1 MSAVQR
7 LALMPTWPARM
18 TADVAA
24 LYMGISKST
33 FLTRYGQLGR
43 KEGANTLWA
52 RQQLD
57 VLIAKQFDLPQ
68 PARSQWPSER
78 DDSWDDLP

>member
-7 LALMPTWPARM
+7 LSLMPTWPARM

-52 RQQLD
+52 RIQLD
-57 VLIAKQFDLPQ
+57 ALIAKQFDLPQ
-68 PARSQWPSER
+68 VSAPEWPDAR
-78 DDSWDDLP
+78 DDSWDDVH